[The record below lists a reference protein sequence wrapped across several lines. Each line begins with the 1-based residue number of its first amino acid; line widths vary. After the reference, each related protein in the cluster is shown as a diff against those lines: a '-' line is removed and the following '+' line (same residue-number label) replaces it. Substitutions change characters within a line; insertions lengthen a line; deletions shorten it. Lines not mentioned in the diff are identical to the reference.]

1 MPKNTEVKSNRDK
14 YMERLKAKYPD
25 KEFADDEALFSQTNE
40 DYDGYDK
47 QLEDYRGREKA
58 LSDLFASNPR
68 SAAFLTDWRNGEDPI
83 VGLVR
88 KFGDDFKEALE
99 DPEKQEALA
108 AANKEYAERIAKE
121 GEFEEQYQQ
130 NITETLATLEQ
141 MQQEDGLSDDDIDNA
156 MEFLIGIMKD
166 GLLGKFS
173 KESIQMALKAINH
186 DGDVEQADRE
196 GEVRGRNSKI
206 EEKLRKGNRND
217 GTANLAGKHGGGN
230 NNSRQM
236 PDLGAIDRGYGTQNI
251 WERGGEK
258 RRSINNK

>member
-1 MPKNTEVKSNRDK
+1 MPNNTEVKSNRDR
-14 YMERLKAKYPD
+14 YTERLKTKYPD
-25 KEFADDEALFSQTNE
+25 KEFADDEALFGQINE

-47 QLEDYRGREKA
+47 ELSGYREREKA

-83 VGLVR
+83 VGMVR
-88 KFGDDFKEALE
+88 KFGDDFKAALE

-121 GEFEEQYQQ
+121 EEYEGQYQQ
-130 NITETLATLEQ
+130 NITETLSTIEA
-141 MQQEDGLSDDDIDNA
+141 MQQEDGLTDEDIDSA
-156 MEFLIGIMKD
+156 MDFLINIMKD

-173 KESIQMALKAINH
+173 RESIQMAIKAIKH
-186 DGDVEQADRE
+186 DSDVEQADRE

-206 EEKLRKGNRND
+206 EEKLRKTGRTD
-217 GTANLAGKHGGGN
+217 GTANIGGKNGGGKGTG
-230 NNSRQM
+230 RDM
-236 PDLGAIDRGYGTQNI
+236 PDLGAIGRYDGTQNI

-258 RRSINNK
+258 RKSAK